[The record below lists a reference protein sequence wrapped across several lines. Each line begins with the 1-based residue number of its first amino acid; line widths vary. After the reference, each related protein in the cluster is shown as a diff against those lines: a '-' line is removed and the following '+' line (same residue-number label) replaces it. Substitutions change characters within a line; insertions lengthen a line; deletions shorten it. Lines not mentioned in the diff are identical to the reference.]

1 MAQRRGFF
9 RTAPGLA
16 FLAILATLAL
26 GIIIGSIVSDGVGA
40 NPAEVQVAKLTRKGG
55 GAPLVLDQE
64 VPLHEGFSRVVE
76 TVGPAV
82 VNISTQSLVEISRG
96 RLPDALREFF
106 GRDPFNPP
114 DERREP
120 QERKFSGLGSGV
132 VVDSAGYILTNYH
145 VIQSADKITVTLP
158 SNSSF
163 PAEVI
168 GFDRQSDLAVLKIDA
183 DEPLPFAQIGDSEKV
198 KVGDWVLAIGS
209 PFGLQKTVTAGI
221 VSATGRVGLTQIFG
235 DYIQTDAAINPGNSG
250 GPLVNARG
258 EVVGINSFIT
268 TRSGGSNGVGF
279 AIPSTVFVNSY
290 NQLVTKG
297 KIERGFMGIAMN
309 LGSLTPEMAEF
320 FGVAGDASDGVKD
333 GDGVLVTQVFEDG
346 PADQAGLEPEDV
358 IVKVAEREVQTSWD
372 LRAVIANTPPH
383 QEVPIKVVRKGKVLE
398 LSVTLAE
405 RTVEQELEEQ
415 NQGISL
421 DEKVERDR
429 KKEIGLEVRS
439 ATERDLERL
448 GIEDEEGIL
457 ILEVTPTSLA
467 DDAGLRPGEIVTHVN
482 GEPVATGPEFRD
494 KILDLDSHS
503 GSHAYQ
509 SGRRRW
515 IEAGGDRDP
524 CQWRA
529 RGHGPGIQ
537 GQDSRPGLRLRR
549 DPAPRLLG

>member
-1 MAQRRGFF
+1 MGETKGFF
-9 RTAPGLA
+9 RTVPGLA
-16 FLAILATLAL
+16 FLVILAALAL

-55 GAPLVLDQE
+55 GTPLVLDRD
-64 VPLHEGFSRVVE
+64 VSLYEGFAQVVE

-82 VNISTQSLVEISRG
+82 VNISTQSLVEIPRG
-96 RLPDALREFF
+96 GLPDALREFF
-106 GRDPFNPP
+106 GRDPFFNPP
-114 DERREP
+114 DQRREP
-120 QERKFSGLGSGV
+120 RERKFSGLGSGV

-145 VIQSADKITVTLP
+145 VIESADKITVTLP

-183 DEPLPFAQIGDSEKV
+183 DEPLPFAQVGDSEKV

-209 PFGLQKTVTAGI
+209 PFGHQNTVTAGI
-221 VSATGRVGLTQIFG
+221 VSATGRVVPTQIFG
-235 DYIQTDAAINPGNSG
+235 AYIQTDAAINPGNSG

-258 EVVGINSFIT
+258 EVIGINSFIN
-268 TRSGGSNGVGF
+268 TRSGGSVGVGF

-290 NQLVTKG
+290 NQLVTQG
-297 KIERGFMGIAMN
+297 KIRRGFMGIAMN

-320 FGVAGDASDGVKD
+320 FGVAGDDPDGVKD

-346 PADQAGLEPEDV
+346 PADQAGLEAEDV
-358 IVKVAEREVQTSWD
+358 IVQVAEREVQTSWD
-372 LRAVIANTPPH
+372 LRAAIANTPPDE
-383 QEVPIKVVRKGKVLE
+383 EVPIKAVRKGKVLE
-398 LSVTLAE
+398 LSVRLAE
-405 RTVEQELEEQ
+405 RTLEQELEEQ

-467 DDAGLRPGEIVTHVN
+467 DDAGLRPREIVTHVN
-482 GEPVATGPEFRD
+482 GEPVASGPEFRD
-494 KILDLDSHS
+494 KILDLDSGS
-503 GSHAYQ
+503 GV
-509 SGRRRW
+509 
-515 IEAGGDRDP
+515 I
-524 CQWRA
+524 
-529 RGHGPGIQ
+529 
-537 GQDSRPGLRLRR
+537 LRLVYSANRQKGIR
-549 DPAPRLLG
+549 YTSFVKP

>member
-16 FLAILATLAL
+16 FLVILAALAL

-55 GAPLVLDQE
+55 GAPLVLDRE
-64 VPLHEGFSRVVE
+64 VSLHEGFAQVVE
-76 TVGPAV
+76 AVGPAV
-82 VNISTQSLVEISRG
+82 VNISTQSLVEIPSG
-96 RLPDALREFF
+96 GLPDALREFF

-114 DERREP
+114 DQRREP
-120 QERKFSGLGSGV
+120 RERKFSGLGSGV
-132 VVDSAGYILTNYH
+132 VVDSAGYIMTTYH

-158 SNSSF
+158 SHSSF

-168 GFDRQSDLAVLKIDA
+168 GFDRQSDLAVLKIDV
-183 DEPLPFAQIGDSEKV
+183 DEPIPFAQIGDSEKV

-209 PFGLQKTVTAGI
+209 PFGHQNTVTAGI
-221 VSATGRVGLTQIFG
+221 VSATGRVGLGTQIFG

-258 EVVGINSFIT
+258 EVIGINSFIT
-268 TRSGGSNGVGF
+268 TRSGGSVGVGF

-290 NQLVTKG
+290 NQLVSIGRIK
-297 KIERGFMGIAMN
+297 RGFMGIAMN

-320 FGVAGDASDGVKD
+320 FGVAGDDPDGVKD

-358 IVKVAEREVQTSWD
+358 IVKVSGREVKTYWD
-372 LRAVIANTPPH
+372 LRVAIANTPPEE
-383 QEVPIKVVRKGKVLE
+383 EVPIKAVRKGKVVE

-405 RTVEQELEEQ
+405 RTLEQDLEEQ
-415 NQGISL
+415 KEGISL

-439 ATERDLERL
+439 ATVRDLERL

-467 DDAGLRPGEIVTHVN
+467 DDAGLTAGLIVTHVN
-482 GEPVATGPEFRD
+482 GEPVTSGPEFRD
-494 KILDLDSHS
+494 KILDLDSGS
-503 GSHAYQ
+503 GV
-509 SGRRRW
+509 
-515 IEAGGDRDP
+515 I
-524 CQWRA
+524 
-529 RGHGPGIQ
+529 
-537 GQDSRPGLRLRR
+537 LRLAYSG
-549 DPAPRLLG
+549 DPRKGIRYTSFVKP

>member
-16 FLAILATLAL
+16 FLVILVAVAL

-40 NPAEVQVAKLTRKGG
+40 NPAEVQVSKLTRKGG
-55 GAPLVLDQE
+55 GTPLVLDRE
-64 VPLHEGFSRVVE
+64 APLHEGFARVVE

-96 RLPDALREFF
+96 GLPDALREFF

-114 DERREP
+114 DQRREP
-120 QERKFSGLGSGV
+120 RERKFSGLGSGV
-132 VVDSAGYILTNYH
+132 VVDSAYILTNYH
-145 VIQSADKITVTLP
+145 VIQSADKITVTLA

-183 DEPLPFAQIGDSEKV
+183 DEPLPYARIGDSEKV

-250 GPLVNARG
+250 GPLVNVRG
-258 EVVGINSFIT
+258 EVIGINSFIT
-268 TRSGGSNGVGF
+268 TRSGGSVGVGF

-290 NQLVTKG
+290 NQLVTQG
-297 KIERGFMGIAMN
+297 KIKRGFMGITMN
-309 LGSLTPEMAEF
+309 MGSLTPEMAEF
-320 FGVAGDASDGVKD
+320 FGVAGDDPDGVKD
-333 GDGVLVTQVFEDG
+333 GDGVLVTLVIEDG
-346 PADQAGLEPEDV
+346 PADQAGLEAEDV
-358 IVKVAEREVQTSWD
+358 IVQVAEREVQTSWD
-372 LRAVIANTPPH
+372 LRAVIANTPPDE
-383 QEVPIKVVRKGKVLE
+383 EVPIKAVRKGKVLE
-398 LSVTLAE
+398 LSIRLAE
-405 RTVEQELEEQ
+405 RTLEQELEEE

-421 DEKVERDR
+421 EEKVQRDR

-467 DDAGLRPGEIVTHVN
+467 DDAGLRPRDIVTHVN
-482 GEPVATGPEFRD
+482 GEPVASGPEFRD
-494 KILDLDSHS
+494 KILDLDSGS
-503 GSHAYQ
+503 GV
-509 SGRRRW
+509 
-515 IEAGGDRDP
+515 I
-524 CQWRA
+524 
-529 RGHGPGIQ
+529 
-537 GQDSRPGLRLRR
+537 LRLVYSSAERQKGIR
-549 DPAPRLLG
+549 YTSFVKP